1 MTEKTKKEEKLE
13 KLSAA
18 LKENLQRRK
27 ASQKQD
33 KDSN

>member
-1 MTEKTKKEEKLE
+1 MSEKTKKEEKLD

-27 ASQKQD
+27 ASKKQN
-33 KDSN
+33 KDNE

>member
-1 MTEKTKKEEKLE
+1 MTEKTKKEEKLA

-27 ASQKQD
+27 ESQKQI
-33 KDSN
+33 KDNK

>member
-1 MTEKTKKEEKLE
+1 MTKKTKKEEKLE

-27 ASQKQD
+27 ASQKEKED
-33 KDSN
+33 